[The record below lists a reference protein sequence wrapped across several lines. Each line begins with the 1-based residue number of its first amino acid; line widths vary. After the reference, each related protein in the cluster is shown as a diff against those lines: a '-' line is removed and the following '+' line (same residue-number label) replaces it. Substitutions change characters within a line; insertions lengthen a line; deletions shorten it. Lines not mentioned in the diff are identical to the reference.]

1 MNWLYGKKNR
11 KNQKTLSQNI
21 RKVIYNDLRGQTS
34 YLKNLR
40 LNYVSIHKKFWYLI
54 ISYFVILLYDNLA

>member
-34 YLKNLR
+34 YLKIC
-40 LNYVSIHKKFWYLI
+40 V
-54 ISYFVILLYDNLA
+54 